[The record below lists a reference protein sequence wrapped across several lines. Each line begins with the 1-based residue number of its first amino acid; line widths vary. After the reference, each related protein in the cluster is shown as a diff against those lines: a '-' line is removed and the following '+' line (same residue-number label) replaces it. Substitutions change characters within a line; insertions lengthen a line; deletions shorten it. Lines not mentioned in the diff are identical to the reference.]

1 MHALTGGD
9 AMSANVWRRKD
20 LLLAFKLQASENLT
34 AAVLMFGISP
44 HPNVY
49 HSKLERSF
57 YQRCTVEVKAVSMR
71 CITVN
76 SHHLN
81 TFHLSDGSNKSD
93 MLLQ

>member
-1 MHALTGGD
+1 MGD

-34 AAVLMFGISP
+34 AAVLMFGISS

-49 HSKLERSF
+49 HSKLQRSF

-71 CITVN
+71 CVTV
-76 SHHLN
+76 
-81 TFHLSDGSNKSD
+81 D
-93 MLLQ
+93 